1 MAIMMPFQ
9 CPEVELL
16 GFTTIFGNVAT
27 TDAIQNA
34 LSLCEIAGRQNLPV
48 AEGSPEPLKPAAEY
62 LNRKSLERNTIAE
75 KLDSLI
81 ELTFLHLESCCLRLS
96 EVFDVLVRSFQR
108 TILNNYKSKFT
119 QVLSL
124 SLFSENDEDSSPKF
138 RERSGVLHLFRSS
151 SQSSIPSPSF
161 RSSLVFIL
169 TVPNHLSFDDLI
181 PWCGPHLHL
190 HRLLFISFTAS
201 FEEDR
206 QQFQCRDI
214 EGQEAPPSKK
224 AATAVTPAN
233 DELAKW
239 YGTSR
244 GIKNSQCSFL
254 GATKIVDPKT
264 GEEKQII
271 VLADDGI
278 RPNSTLM
285 DLAKLKPAF
294 QKDAPPNIAGNH
306 SEKGIL
312 SSVMYLLGTRL

>member
-294 QKDAPPNIAGNH
+294 QKD
-306 SEKGIL
+306 
-312 SSVMYLLGTRL
+312 

>member
-48 AEGSPEPLKPAAEY
+48 AEGSPEPLK
-62 LNRKSLERNTIAE
+62 
-75 KLDSLI
+75 
-81 ELTFLHLESCCLRLS
+81 
-96 EVFDVLVRSFQR
+96 VFDVLVRSFQR

-214 EGQEAPPSKK
+214 EGQEEAPPSKK

-239 YGTSR
+239 YGHVCR
-244 GIKNSQCSFL
+244 DK
-254 GATKIVDPKT
+254 
-264 GEEKQII
+264 
-271 VLADDGI
+271 
-278 RPNSTLM
+278 
-285 DLAKLKPAF
+285 
-294 QKDAPPNIAGNH
+294 
-306 SEKGIL
+306 
-312 SSVMYLLGTRL
+312 